1 MLQKIKNFI
10 LKNRYNLLLIFIFLI
25 GIFIRIF
32 NIQNYPN
39 ALNVDESSV
48 GYEAYSILNSG
59 TDRNGNFLPVYLVAW
74 GSGQNALL
82 SYLIIP
88 FIQLFGLNTLSIRL
102 PMAIIGCISL
112 FIFYFLLKEIKDK
125 KLAIIGLAFL
135 AICPWH
141 IMKSRWGLES
151 NLFPDFILYFIYFLI
166 LGLKY
171 KKKYCYYISF
181 IFAGLSAYSY
191 ATSFLFLPL
200 FIIPLLILL
209 IYKKK

>member
-10 LKNRYNLLLIFIFLI
+10 LKNRYNLLLIFIFSI

-39 ALNVDESSV
+39 ALNVDEASA

-82 SYLIIP
+82 SYLMIP

-112 FIFYFLLKEIKDK
+112 LFFIKRNKRQKISHNRPGIFGYLSMAYHEKQMGIRIKFISRFYIIFY
-125 KLAIIGLAFL
+125 
-135 AICPWH
+135 
-141 IMKSRWGLES
+141 
-151 NLFPDFILYFIYFLI
+151 
-166 LGLKY
+166 
-171 KKKYCYYISF
+171 
-181 IFAGLSAYSY
+181 
-191 ATSFLFLPL
+191 LFLN
-200 FIIPLLILL
+200 FRFKI
-209 IYKKK
+209 